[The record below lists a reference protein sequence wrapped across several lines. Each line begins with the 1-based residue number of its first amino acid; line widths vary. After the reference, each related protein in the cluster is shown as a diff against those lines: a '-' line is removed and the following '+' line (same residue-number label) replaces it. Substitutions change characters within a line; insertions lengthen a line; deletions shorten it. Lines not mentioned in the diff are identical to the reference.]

1 MVHQQRKLIQVSLI
15 KKKSDEK
22 IIFINNNILLF
33 SNKKKIPKKYELYNL
48 SQLKNQYTKNS
59 IQFVKKKLSIYRS
72 QLSKTLNYLHRT
84 NHSDHYWGHIIDT
97 WLIHIISSV
106 KYRIDILKKIKK
118 KYKKIYINDQNI
130 NLNVNSSWSIVN
142 YLETSSQLNQF
153 LYKRF
158 SKLLNINVSK
168 NYSANFTIN
177 DYEKKKFKNI
187 FYYNFYKILIVI
199 FKPIVAVDLLLKK
212 NYLFINIHKILF
224 VKSINFFLGH
234 YSFSKK
240 NHKMRDKF
248 IVKEEDIYDKGFNA
262 IVKDFIPMN
271 FLENYCLIKNQLIF
285 YIKFIKKIL
294 TSVAMHTDDKF
305 KILIAEMSEI
315 KKKKIFFQ
323 HGHETKLSNYFLM
336 GYVEKKYADKYI
348 SWNNKRS
355 FSNSFF
361 LKNRSI
367 KYNQNSNIS
376 FYLTVDRLY
385 FSRYRMGASD
395 SKFLNIIDFYKSL
408 SNEFKKFF
416 YVKKYPSNIK
426 EIDKII
432 EAKLKLLV
440 DRNIKIYSNFE
451 NTSDILLKTKIFI
464 SNYVSTSTFEY
475 LSNNVPT
482 IIIVDYKKLGYLN
495 TVNSVFKLLQKNL
508 IIQDSYIGAA
518 KFINNNYSDIGE
530 WWNSNSVQ
538 NAINIFKNNLCRNKD
553 FSNKEFF
560 DEINN

>member
-1 MVHQQRKLIQVSLI
+1 
-15 KKKSDEK
+15 
-22 IIFINNNILLF
+22 
-33 SNKKKIPKKYELYNL
+33 
-48 SQLKNQYTKNS
+48 
-59 IQFVKKKLSIYRS
+59 
-72 QLSKTLNYLHRT
+72 
-84 NHSDHYWGHIIDT
+84 
-97 WLIHIISSV
+97 
-106 KYRIDILKKIKK
+106 
-118 KYKKIYINDQNI
+118 
-130 NLNVNSSWSIVN
+130 
-142 YLETSSQLNQF
+142 
-153 LYKRF
+153 
-158 SKLLNINVSK
+158 
-168 NYSANFTIN
+168 
-177 DYEKKKFKNI
+177 
-187 FYYNFYKILIVI
+187 
-199 FKPIVAVDLLLKK
+199 
-212 NYLFINIHKILF
+212 
-224 VKSINFFLGH
+224 
-234 YSFSKK
+234 
-240 NHKMRDKF
+240 
-248 IVKEEDIYDKGFNA
+248 
-262 IVKDFIPMN
+262 
-271 FLENYCLIKNQLIF
+271 
-285 YIKFIKKIL
+285 
-294 TSVAMHTDDKF
+294 
-305 KILIAEMSEI
+305 
-315 KKKKIFFQ
+315 
-323 HGHETKLSNYFLM
+323 
-336 GYVEKKYADKYI
+336 
-348 SWNNKRS
+348 
-355 FSNSFF
+355 
-361 LKNRSI
+361 
-367 KYNQNSNIS
+367 
-376 FYLTVDRLY
+376 
-385 FSRYRMGASD
+385 MGASD